1 MVSPAPDSSRTPE
14 NDAAPSSSAASA
26 AASKPAVELTAVTTR
41 DDFLLELGEALAGQ
55 ASVRPVETM
64 AAALEHLAS
73 ARRAQVLVLDSRD
86 LNDLR
91 AELDRIEAQSAE
103 TPVLVFAPHESEKE
117 VATALKGGH
126 VFAVLPIPLDARKTA
141 ALIEGAIAEAVARKG
156 PVERPA
162 AGTEPSRG
170 FRGLTG
176 QTGTH
181 SLPSGNESLTG
192 SPGAARFVSSA
203 GAQSRA
209 SSAGSSGSGSEWP
222 SRKVLIGA
230 AVGVAV
236 VALGAVYFLR
246 PHAMEPAPV
255 LPAASALKSA
265 AAALAPSAPAPTET
279 LLLKGKVDDLL
290 ERGRLAM
297 RERRYSEP
305 AGDNALLYYRSAAAA
320 DASNGEAADGLQRVA
335 GVLANRFDDAV
346 GAGRLDEASQ
356 ALSNFKLALPDDPR
370 ANSFEV
376 RLLSAWISKAFA
388 DGNFDRA
395 ALLIRQ
401 AAQSSAIS
409 ADQVAK
415 WRIELARHQEDI
427 KVQRLANLIT
437 DRLRDGRLSDPADD
451 SARSYMK
458 QLHEAAPTN
467 AVTQR
472 LEKELGA
479 AYLRRA
485 REAAL
490 ANHPQDLERWLNEAR
505 TSGVTAAEVS
515 ALQREVSGT
524 RSRAVA
530 AESDRLEKL
539 VRERLHDGHLAD
551 PAQDSAVVYLAQLQ
565 SNDPNNTAA
574 GALSH
579 ELAARF
585 IERARGEAQNNQA
598 AAVDADLTQAKRWG
612 ADAKDIQAVQTL
624 QTANASSAASRQVSP
639 AKLAATLKKT
649 RNVSPEYPPRA
660 LADKIAGAVTVEFT
674 VTTSGEPRD
683 IRVVESTPPGVFDR
697 SALNAVRRW
706 HWESPPVEIPMRTA
720 IRFELPK

>member
-1 MVSPAPDSSRTPE
+1 MASPAPDSSRTPE
-14 NDAAPSSSAASA
+14 NDAAPSSSPAPAAG
-26 AASKPAVELTAVTTR
+26 SKPAVELTAVTTR

-64 AAALEHLAS
+64 AAALEHLAT

-86 LNDLR
+86 LSELR

-103 TPVLVFAPHESEKE
+103 TPVIVFAPHESEKE

-156 PVERPA
+156 PVERPT
-162 AGTEPSRG
+162 AGNDTSRG

-176 QTGTH
+176 QTGSGA
-181 SLPSGNESLTG
+181 SLPGSEFLTG
-192 SPGAARFVSSA
+192 NAAATRPLSSA
-203 GAQSRA
+203 GVQSRG
-209 SSAGSSGSGSEWP
+209 SMAGKSGSGSGWQA
-222 SRKVLIGA
+222 RKVIIGL
-230 AVGVAV
+230 AVGVAL
-236 VALGAVYFLR
+236 VALGATYLLTRNATEPR
-246 PHAMEPAPV
+246 PLPPATAALKPAAAPV
-255 LPAASALKSA
+255 AE
-265 AAALAPSAPAPTET
+265 SAPAPTET
-279 LLLKGKVDDLL
+279 LLLKGRVDDLL
-290 ERGRLAM
+290 EKGRLAM

-320 DASNGEAADGLQRVA
+320 DASNGEAGDGLQRVA

-356 ALSNFKLALPDDPR
+356 ALSNLKLAVPTDPR

-376 RLLSAWISKAFA
+376 RLLSAWISKAFSDA
-388 DGNFDRA
+388 NFDRA
-395 ALLIRQ
+395 SLLIRQ
-401 AAQSSAIS
+401 AAQSPAIS
-409 ADQVAK
+409 ADQVAR

-427 KVQRLANLIT
+427 KVQRFANLIT
-437 DRLRDGRLSDPADD
+437 ERLRDGRLSDPADD

-458 QLHEAAPTN
+458 QLHEAAPAN

-490 ANHPQDLERWLNEAR
+490 ANRPQDLERWLNEAR
-505 TSGVTAAEVS
+505 TAGVTAAEIS
-515 ALQREVSGT
+515 ALQREVSST

-530 AESDRLEKL
+530 AESERLEKL

-551 PAQDSAVVYLAQLQ
+551 PAQDSAAFYLTQLQ

-579 ELAARF
+579 DLAARF
-585 IERARGEAQNNQA
+585 IERARAEAQSNQA
-598 AAVDADLTQAKRWG
+598 TALDADLTQAKRWG
-612 ADAKDIQAVQTL
+612 ADPKDIQAVQTL
-624 QTANASSAASRQVSP
+624 QTASSSSAAARQVSP
-639 AKLAATLKKT
+639 AKLAAVLKKT

-660 LADKIAGAVTVEFT
+660 LADKIAGSVTVEFT

-697 SALNAVRRW
+697 ATLNAVRRW